1 MILCSFRS
9 VTHMDGS
16 ASTSRTPVSITV
28 LYFDCNYVS
37 RENWSVDTNRTEIV
51 TDTETDTK
59 NF

>member
-1 MILCSFRS
+1 
-9 VTHMDGS
+9 MDGS

-28 LYFDCNYVS
+28 LYFDCNCAS

-59 NF
+59 NFL